1 MSRPSDRPKQGTIPL
16 LIDCLYSLPID
27 ERKRFISKMLDIPIG
42 QVFDITTDYTTLRF
56 KQIQEIVDI
65 VKNFNLDPNL
75 PLGYD
80 ILVNK
85 YGKPELVNHIL

>member
-1 MSRPSDRPKQGTIPL
+1 MSRPSDRPTQGTIPL

-56 KQIQEIVDI
+56 KQSQEIIDTI
-65 VKNFNLDPNL
+65 KNFNMNPNL
-75 PLGYD
+75 PLCYD

>member
-27 ERKRFISKMLDIPIG
+27 ERNRFISKMLDIPIG

-56 KQIQEIVDI
+56 KQIQEIIDTI
-65 VKNFNLDPNL
+65 KNFNMNPNL
-75 PLGYD
+75 PLCYD

-85 YGKPELVNHIL
+85 YGQPELVTE